1 MTNVVPFEPGGYRF
15 IEHAFQYSGGVAAE
29 PGFAIKRVRLA
40 RMLPLAEGFDAI
52 EAHLR
57 RRGRPPSAFCACE
70 LRSPAQFTDAGFVA
84 FNRHYVQRL
93 EGWGIFRDE
102 VNPVAR
108 SNVCPEIGPP
118 ATPSLYA
125 FCYTVPAEADYAR
138 IDFVAAGSAEA
149 DGAPGPYAERI
160 VRYGDTSP
168 DGLREKARFVL
179 GAMEQRMAALG
190 RSWTDVSATQL
201 YTVFDIYPALAD
213 EFVRRGA
220 TAPGVTWHYARP
232 PVLGL
237 EVEVDV
243 RGVSREIVL

>member
-1 MTNVVPFEPGGYRF
+1 M
-15 IEHAFQYSGGVAAE
+15 
-29 PGFAIKRVRLA
+29 
-40 RMLPLAEGFDAI
+40 
-52 EAHLR
+52 
-57 RRGRPPSAFCACE
+57 CACE
-70 LRSPAQFTDAGFVA
+70 LRSPAQFTAAGFVA
-84 FNRHYVQRL
+84 FNRLYVERL
-93 EGWGIFRDE
+93 AAWGIFRDE

-138 IDFVAAGSAEA
+138 IDFVAAGSGEA
-149 DGAPGPYAERI
+149 REGGPSYEGRI
-160 VRYGDTSP
+160 IRRGDQSSEAM
-168 DGLREKARFVL
+168 REKARFVL

-220 TAPGVTWHYARP
+220 TAPGVIWHYARP